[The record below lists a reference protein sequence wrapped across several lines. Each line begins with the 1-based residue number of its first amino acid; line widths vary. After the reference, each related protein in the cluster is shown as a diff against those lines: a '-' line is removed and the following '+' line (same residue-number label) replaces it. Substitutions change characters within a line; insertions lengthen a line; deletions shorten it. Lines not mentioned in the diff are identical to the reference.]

1 MKMKKIFAIQ
11 LIKST
16 KVKTPV
22 RRPIEIYHIDK
33 GYSEPLFES
42 ADYIVSRTSGL
53 FENAERHEVTNAYG
67 VRFNVTKS
75 VL

>member
-1 MKMKKIFAIQ
+1 MKKIFAT
-11 LIKST
+11 IKNT

-22 RRPIEIYHIDK
+22 RRPLEIYHIDK
-33 GYSEPLFES
+33 GFSEPLFES

-53 FENAERHEVTNAYG
+53 FKNAERHEVRNAYG
-67 VRFNVTKS
+67 VKFNVTKS